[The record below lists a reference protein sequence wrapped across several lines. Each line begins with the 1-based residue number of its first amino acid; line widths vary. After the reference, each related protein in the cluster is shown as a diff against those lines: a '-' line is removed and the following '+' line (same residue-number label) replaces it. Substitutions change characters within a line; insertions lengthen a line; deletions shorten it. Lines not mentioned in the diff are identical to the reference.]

1 MKNYKIEVQETL
13 SKVVNVQASSEEE
26 ALIIIKDKYQKEEI
40 VLEPDDFVNVEY
52 IPLNED

>member
-26 ALIIIKDKYQKEEI
+26 ALIIIKDKYRKEEI
-40 VLEPDDFVNVEY
+40 VLEPDDFVSVEY

>member
-13 SKVVNVQASSEEE
+13 SKVVNVQASSEKE